1 MASTLMLAIEQLRKE
16 VKELADSIKGD
27 PRISELL
34 RRITAL
40 NTLEELESQ
49 DKTSLGG
56 LLDFGAI
63 APVNHYTPAVTI
75 EPDEF
80 YRKDAL
86 EAAKLFL
93 RKKGRPAS
101 LREIMDGIRSGGGNP
116 GPEATLRTSL
126 TRSTYQI
133 AKVSE
138 DFFGLVEFYEA
149 KRGRRKKNEGDE
161 IGLKDSAQLE
171 VKDADG
177 NVVRHVSSAPED
189 AVHVSEEEETSD
201 ENAPNA

>member
-16 VKELADSIKGD
+16 VRELADSIKSD

-63 APVNHYTPAVTI
+63 APSNHYTTAVTI

-93 RKKGRPAS
+93 RKKGKPAS

-116 GPEATLRTSL
+116 GQEATLRTSL

-149 KRGRRKKNEGDE
+149 KRGRRRKSEAEG
-161 IGLKDSAQLE
+161 GLKDSVQIE
-171 VKDADG
+171 VGDAEG
-177 NVVRHVSSAPED
+177 NPIDRISTAPED
-189 AVHVSEEEETSD
+189 ADHDSEED
-201 ENAPNA
+201 APSV